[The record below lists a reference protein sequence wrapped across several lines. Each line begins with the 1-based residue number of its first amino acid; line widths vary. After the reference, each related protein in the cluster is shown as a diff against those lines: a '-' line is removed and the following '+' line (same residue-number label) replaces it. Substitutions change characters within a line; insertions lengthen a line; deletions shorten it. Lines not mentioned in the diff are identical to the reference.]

1 MDNIKLITVLSDY
14 GIFCL
19 ERQND
24 VLKAYRKMCREYWEL
39 AIVIILTIAATGCAI
54 ASIVC
59 ATMELF
65 DGWAAALVFIL
76 DGICA
81 AMFGVYAKVTSDN
94 IHEAKTFIAKA
105 SSVPTTLNDVADIV
119 AYIVDCL
126 NDEDDTEEEEQQ

>member
-1 MDNIKLITVLSDY
+1 MDNIKLITLLSDY

-19 ERQND
+19 ERQET
-24 VLKAYRKMCREYWEL
+24 VLKAYRKMRREYWEL

-59 ATMELF
+59 ATMEIF

-81 AMFGVYAKVTSDN
+81 AIFAVYAKVTSDN
-94 IHEAKTFIAKA
+94 IHEAKAFIAKA
-105 SSVPTTLNDVADIV
+105 SSIPTTLEDI
-119 AYIVDCL
+119 AYIVNSL
-126 NDEDDTEEEEQQ
+126 NEDNTEEDEQ

>member
-1 MDNIKLITVLSDY
+1 MDDIKLITILSDY
-14 GIFCL
+14 AIFCL

-24 VLKAYRKMCREYWEL
+24 VLKAYRKMHREYWEL
-39 AIVIILTIAATGCAI
+39 AIVILLTIVATGCAI

-59 ATMELF
+59 ATMEIF

-94 IHEAKTFIAKA
+94 IHEAKAFIVKA
-105 SSVPTTLNDVADIV
+105 SSIPTTLGDI
-119 AYIVDCL
+119 AYIVNSL
-126 NDEDDTEEEEQQ
+126 NDEDTEEDEQCYSH

>member
-1 MDNIKLITVLSDY
+1 MDNITQTEMLINY

-19 ERQND
+19 ERQKD
-24 VLKAYRKMCREYWEL
+24 VLKAYRKMYREYWEL

-59 ATMELF
+59 ATMEIF

-81 AMFGVYAKVTSDN
+81 AMFAVYAKVTSDN
-94 IHEAKTFIAKA
+94 IHEAKAFIAKA
-105 SSVPTTLNDVADIV
+105 SDVPTALNDV
-119 AYIVDCL
+119 AYIVDYM
-126 NDEDDTEEEEQQ
+126 NDEDDTEE

>member
-19 ERQND
+19 ERQKD
-24 VLKAYRKMCREYWEL
+24 VLKAYRKIHREYWEL
-39 AIVIILTIAATGCAI
+39 VIVIILTIAATGCAI

-59 ATMELF
+59 ATMEIF

-81 AMFGVYAKVTSDN
+81 AMFAVYAKVTVDHIN
-94 IHEAKTFIAKA
+94 EAKTYIAEVNSIPNA
-105 SSVPTTLNDVADIV
+105 LEDI
-119 AYIVDCL
+119 AYIVNIL
-126 NDEDDTEEEEQQ
+126 NDEDNTEEEEQ

>member
-1 MDNIKLITVLSDY
+1 MDDIKLITILSDY

-19 ERQND
+19 ERQQD

-81 AMFGVYAKVTSDN
+81 AVFGVYAKVTSDN
-94 IHEAKTFIAKA
+94 IHEAKAFIAKA
-105 SSVPTTLNDVADIV
+105 SDVPTTLGDI
-119 AYIVDCL
+119 AYIVDYL
-126 NDEDDTEEEEQQ
+126 NDEDDTEEDEQ

>member
-1 MDNIKLITVLSDY
+1 MDNIKLIAVLSDY
-14 GIFCL
+14 AIFCL
-19 ERQND
+19 ERQKQ
-24 VLKAYRKMCREYWEL
+24 VLTAYRKIYREYFEL

-59 ATMELF
+59 ATMEIF

-81 AMFGVYAKVTSDN
+81 AMFAVYAKVTSDN
-94 IHEAKTFIAKA
+94 IHEAKAFIVKA
-105 SSVPTTLNDVADIV
+105 SDVPTTLGDI

-126 NDEDDTEEEEQQ
+126 NDEDNTEEEEQQ

>member
-1 MDNIKLITVLSDY
+1 MDNIKLVTLLSDY

-39 AIVIILTIAATGCAI
+39 AIAIILTIAATGFAI

-59 ATMELF
+59 ATMEIF

-81 AMFGVYAKVTSDN
+81 AIFAVYAKVTSDN
-94 IHEAKTFIAKA
+94 INEAKAFIAKA
-105 SSVPTTLNDVADIV
+105 SDVPTTLGDI
-119 AYIVDCL
+119 AYIVNSL
-126 NDEDDTEEEEQQ
+126 DEDNTEEGEQ

>member
-1 MDNIKLITVLSDY
+1 MDNIKLITILSDY

-24 VLKAYRKMCREYWEL
+24 VLKAYRKMRREYWEL
-39 AIVIILTIAATGCAI
+39 AIAIILTIAATGCAI

-59 ATMELF
+59 ATMEIC

-76 DGICA
+76 DGICS
-81 AMFGVYAKVTSDN
+81 AMFAVYAKVTVDHVN
-94 IHEAKTFIAKA
+94 EAKAFIAKA
-105 SSVPTTLNDVADIV
+105 SSIPTTLEDI

-126 NDEDDTEEEEQQ
+126 NEDNTEEEEQ

>member
-1 MDNIKLITVLSDY
+1 MDNIKLITLLSDY

-24 VLKAYRKMCREYWEL
+24 VLKAYRKMRREYWEL
-39 AIVIILTIAATGCAI
+39 AIAIILTIAATGCAI

-59 ATMELF
+59 ATMEIF

-81 AMFGVYAKVTSDN
+81 AIFAIYSKVTVDN
-94 IHEAKTFIAKA
+94 IHEAKAFIANA
-105 SSVPTTLNDVADIV
+105 SSIPTTLEDI
-119 AYIVDCL
+119 AYIVNSL
-126 NDEDDTEEEEQQ
+126 NEDNTEEEEQ